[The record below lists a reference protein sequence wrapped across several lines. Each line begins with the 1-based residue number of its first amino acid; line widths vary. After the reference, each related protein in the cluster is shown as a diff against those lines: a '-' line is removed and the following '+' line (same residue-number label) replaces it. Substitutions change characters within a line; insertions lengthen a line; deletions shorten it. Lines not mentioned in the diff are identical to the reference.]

1 MEKNT
6 FTAGVVPGGLTDHS
20 EIKIMF
26 CYIVG
31 KLDYPINHADLL
43 EAFASKGYANYF
55 ECADAL
61 SDLVAAEHLYQD
73 AEGFYSVKATGKEIA
88 DTLSED
94 LPFTVRER
102 ILAAASELARN
113 TRNSKS
119 HKAVITETKNGYSV
133 RCTVNDS
140 AGNELFAVELDAPSQ
155 RLAQRI
161 RDNFVAKAEDV
172 MRYCITS
179 LTDEDL

>member
-1 MEKNT
+1 MENNT

-20 EIKIMF
+20 EIKIML
-26 CYIVG
+26 CYVIG
-31 KLDYPINHADLL
+31 KLTHPIGHDDLL
-43 EAFASKGYANYF
+43 EAFTSKGYANYF
-55 ECADAL
+55 ECADAI
-61 SDLVAAEHLYQD
+61 SDLISAGHLCQSTD
-73 AEGFYSVKATGKEIA
+73 GLYSISSSGTEIA
-88 DTLSED
+88 ATLSED

-102 ILAAASELARN
+102 ILTSANELARN
-113 TRNSKS
+113 NRNSKS
-119 HKAVITETKNGYSV
+119 HKATITEHNKGYTV

-140 AGNELFAVELDAPSQ
+140 SGAELFAVELDASTQ
-155 RLAQRI
+155 SMAQRI